1 MTIHLIARQQQPQ
14 ENQGNTNPTPPQP
27 QQQPQPQ
34 PVPPQMRPPQGLP
47 PPFSIFSMMGPQ
59 PNSNQQQPNPN
70 VFAQNI
76 NSAVNNLMGNLGI
89 RLVPG
94 PIQQPQN
101 SNVPPPAQQQPTQP
115 QQAPPNAFNPNTG
128 NQRL

>member
-1 MTIHLIARQQQPQ
+1 ML
-14 ENQGNTNPTPPQP
+14 
-27 QQQPQPQ
+27 
-34 PVPPQMRPPQGLP
+34 
-47 PPFSIFSMMGPQ
+47 GPQ
-59 PNSNQQQPNPN
+59 PSSNQQQQQPNPN

-94 PIQQPQN
+94 PIPPPQN
-101 SNVPPPAQQQPTQP
+101 INVPPPPQQQPTQS
-115 QQAPPNAFNPNTG
+115 QQAPSNAFNPNTG